1 MRKRKERGGDM
12 DDWISTNHAQ
22 KHLNINFLFSFF
34 STVNNKLKLKR
45 IFCRVTLI
53 WPIHAVHANLWQTG
67 DEDQGGYNLGNHK
80 LCFLIIYQLQL
91 WFSSFLYPF
100 FFNCWLIVL
109 GNPPLLVLNPPNI
122 RH

>member
-1 MRKRKERGGDM
+1 MELTERMKRKEIKIKRKRMYSMRKRKERGGDM

-53 WPIHAVHANLWQTG
+53 WPIHAVHANL
-67 DEDQGGYNLGNHK
+67 
-80 LCFLIIYQLQL
+80 
-91 WFSSFLYPF
+91 
-100 FFNCWLIVL
+100 
-109 GNPPLLVLNPPNI
+109 
-122 RH
+122 